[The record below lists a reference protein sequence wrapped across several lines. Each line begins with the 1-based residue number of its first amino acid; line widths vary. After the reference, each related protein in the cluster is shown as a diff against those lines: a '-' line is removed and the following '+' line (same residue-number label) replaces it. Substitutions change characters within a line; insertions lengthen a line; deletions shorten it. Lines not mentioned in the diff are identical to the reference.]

1 MKTAYLI
8 LKKGFEYDDNI
19 YNSTEEG
26 GNPSLIVFSREEA
39 KQKVNDLNIKEFKQC
54 SLSEYTYE
62 MEDILNVEISEYD
75 EFNESLD
82 TKYGKPEAKNKW
94 ESTENRLH
102 PMANEEEC
110 KKYSE
115 MVSLNFYEYT
125 ETDIDVE
132 SLRNKQL
139 ESLLDSK
146 N

>member
-1 MKTAYLI
+1 M
-8 LKKGFEYDDNI
+8 
-19 YNSTEEG
+19 
-26 GNPSLIVFSREEA
+26 
-39 KQKVNDLNIKEFKQC
+39 NIKEFKQC